1 MVANFKSF
9 PSAGFHR
16 LKSEISRFAKLMIGG
31 IMAIP
36 LMAESTRAQE
46 PGISMKIDL
55 VAWGDDINGLS
66 LKPGQS
72 NATITAKAF
81 RYSDAVAYTGPALME
96 IYKTSSS
103 GKQETI
109 AQSTAEDK
117 DHEMSP
123 LMPEV
128 DKNARA
134 AGQKSPLAQELE
146 KRRQKDPT
154 LVALAELPAGSRHAT
169 VLLAPAEAGTFIA
182 YVINDDPSKLPLGQI
197 RIHNLS
203 PLPIAMRLNGSPP
216 KEIKAREALITPA
229 KDQQIIYELAYK
241 LGEEWK
247 FQESNIQPVAANEQT
262 QMIILRSDNRFFL
275 STDGATGGFLQTVT
289 LRRGLR

>member
-1 MVANFKSF
+1 MVANSKSF
-9 PSAGFHR
+9 PSAGFHH
-16 LKSEISRFAKLMIGG
+16 LKSETPRVGRLFLGVML
-31 IMAIP
+31 AIP
-36 LMAESTRAQE
+36 LMTATASAQE
-46 PGISMKIDL
+46 PAISMKVDL
-55 VAWGDDINGLS
+55 VAWGDDISGLS

-72 NATITAKAF
+72 NATLTAKAF
-81 RYSDAVAYTGPALME
+81 RYSGAVAYSGPALME

-128 DKNARA
+128 DRTARA

-169 VLLAPAEAGTFIA
+169 ILLAPAEADTFIA

-247 FQESNIQPVAANEQT
+247 FQESNIQPVAASEQT

-289 LRRGLR
+289 LRRGGR